1 MPTAKVIMFIRET
14 MKSNNHSSLP
24 PLIKWAG
31 GKRRLLPD
39 IAELAP
45 PKFSRYY
52 EPFLGGGAV
61 FFSLLP
67 AAATLSDANDEL
79 IQMYAQVRDQP
90 DKVLE
95 CLARMRNSEEDYY
108 RIRSMKARTESGR
121 AARLIYLCTLSF
133 NGIYRQNLRGEF
145 NVPYGYKTHVN
156 PRDIAVLERIS
167 ESLQGKT
174 LIKADFET
182 ATSTAQRGDFVYFDP
197 PYTVAH
203 ANNGFIKY
211 NARIF
216 SWEDQRRLASI
227 ASELKKAGCYVIVS
241 NADHPSIRELYSGF
255 EVRVIERQSVMAA
268 SSKFRR
274 TVRECLFY

>member
-1 MPTAKVIMFIRET
+1 
-14 MKSNNHSSLP
+14 MKIHDHASLP

-45 PKFSRYY
+45 SKFSRYY

-67 AAATLSDANDEL
+67 AAATLSDTNGEL

-90 DKVLE
+90 DKVLK
-95 CLARMRNSEEDYY
+95 CLRRMPNSGEDYY
-108 RIRSMKARTESGR
+108 RIRSMKARSDASE

-133 NGIYRQNLRGEF
+133 NGIYRQNLKGEF
-145 NVPYGYKTHVN
+145 NVPYGYKTHIN
-156 PRDIAVLERIS
+156 PCDTATLEGIS
-167 ESLQGKT
+167 ESLQGRT
-174 LIKADFET
+174 LVEADFEK
-182 ATSTAQRGDFVYFDP
+182 ATSTAQGGDFVYFDP

-203 ANNGFIKY
+203 GNNGFIKY

-216 SWEDQRRLASI
+216 SWADQKRLASV
-227 ASELKKAGCYVIVS
+227 ALRLRKAGCYVIVS
-241 NADHPSIRELYSGF
+241 NADHPSIRELYSDF
-255 EVRVIERQSVMAA
+255 EIRVIERQSVMAA
-268 SSKFRR
+268 SSEFRR